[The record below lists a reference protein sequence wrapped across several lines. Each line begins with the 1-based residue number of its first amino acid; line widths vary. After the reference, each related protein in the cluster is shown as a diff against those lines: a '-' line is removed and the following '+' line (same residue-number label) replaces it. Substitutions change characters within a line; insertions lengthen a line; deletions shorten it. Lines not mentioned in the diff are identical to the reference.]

1 VIIEKVKG
9 DKVIWIVAILLSLL
23 SLLAVYSSTETLA
36 YRDYGGNTEA
46 PLLKQFLIVLVGLVV
61 MYIVH
66 LVDYRYF
73 SRAAQVLLGV
83 SIILLVV
90 TYAYGVSENDEIRRI
105 RVPIINLT
113 FQPSDLT
120 RLALIMYIARFLAKN
135 QDRMSNFKDGFL
147 KIIIPILLITIMV
160 FKTDFS
166 SAVLIFTTSLALLFI
181 GRISMKFFLPL
192 LGIGVA
198 GLVTIVFLS
207 FHYPGIVPR
216 GPEIESRI
224 DQYFHPD
231 PEKNDQYLQAKIAIA
246 TGGFV
251 GKMPGNSTRRLF
263 LQLAFS
269 DYIYAFLIEEYGLL
283 GGIVILFL
291 YLVLL
296 FRSVKIAR
304 VSNTKF
310 GSFLVI
316 GIILMLGI
324 QTLMHMAVSV
334 NLLPVTGQT
343 LPFLSMGGSS
353 YLVTC
358 AGLGMV
364 LSVSKYVEQNAE
376 RGQSLS
382 YA

>member
-1 VIIEKVKG
+1 MIIEKVKG